1 VDDHLR
7 YASLPD
13 ADQRRIFLDIVSADP
28 VVRAALVAAHDT
40 ALPDWLIVSGV
51 LYNSVWNALTGRP
64 PGYGTKDIDLFYFD
78 STDLSYDAE
87 DVVISRSAPRFAGL
101 PLPVEI
107 RNQARVHLW
116 YPQKYGSPC
125 PQYSNAAHSV
135 AYFASKTHAVGVRLS
150 ADASLE
156 LVAPFG
162 VADIFAF
169 RITPNHALDNRV
181 THERKGARAKAMWPQ
196 IIVEAW

>member
-1 VDDHLR
+1 MGDYLR
-7 YASLPD
+7 YAKLPD
-13 ADQRRIFLDIVSADP
+13 AEQRRLFLEIVSADP
-28 VVRAALVAAHDT
+28 IVRAALAAARDV
-40 ALPDWLIVSGV
+40 ALPDWLLVSGL

-64 PGYGTKDIDLFYFD
+64 PGYGTKDIDLFYFEP
-78 STDLSYDAE
+78 TDLSYEAE
-87 DVVISRSAPRFAGL
+87 DIVISRSAPHFAGL

-116 YPQKYGSPC
+116 YPQKYGGPC
-125 PQYSNAAHSV
+125 PQYSSAAESV
-135 AYFASKTHAVGVRLS
+135 AYFASRTHAVGVRLS
-150 ADASLE
+150 GDGHLE

-181 THERKGARAKAMWPQ
+181 THESKGARAKAAWPQ
-196 IIVEAW
+196 ISVEAW